1 MRSSKVAQYGLF
13 AALAILMGYVEMLIP
28 LPLLVPGMKLG
39 LANVII
45 VIVLYHMDIKS
56 AFFIS
61 LVRVLM
67 SGLLFQG
74 FAGLLYSL
82 AGALLSLGVMAL
94 LKKTGKV
101 SITGVSVMGGVFHNV
116 GQIIV
121 AAAVVEN
128 IKMAYYLPFLL
139 VTGVVTGFVIGAGA
153 FLQAKNDEFHKN
165 KKNVSVPL
173 NRGLFSA
180 KIVCNTRTTA
190 CCIHKREIRNGK
202 KKFR

>member
-1 MRSSKVAQYGLF
+1 MRWWDDMRSSKVAQYGLF

-45 VIVLYHMDIKS
+45 VIVLYHMDAKS

-139 VTGVVTGFVIGAGA
+139 VTGVVTGFVIGAVARLALGY
-153 FLQAKNDEFHKN
+153 LQ
-165 KKNVSVPL
+165 
-173 NRGLFSA
+173 R
-180 KIVCNTRTTA
+180 RT
-190 CCIHKREIRNGK
+190 
-202 KKFR
+202 

>member
-45 VIVLYHMDIKS
+45 VIVLYHMDTKS

-121 AAAVVEN
+121 AVAVVEN

-139 VTGVVTGFVIGAGA
+139 VTGVVTGFVIGAVARLALGY
-153 FLQAKNDEFHKN
+153 LQ
-165 KKNVSVPL
+165 
-173 NRGLFSA
+173 R
-180 KIVCNTRTTA
+180 RT
-190 CCIHKREIRNGK
+190 
-202 KKFR
+202 

>member
-45 VIVLYHMDIKS
+45 VIVLYHMDTQS

-139 VTGVVTGFVIGAGA
+139 VTGVVTGFVIGAVARLALGY
-153 FLQAKNDEFHKN
+153 LQ
-165 KKNVSVPL
+165 
-173 NRGLFSA
+173 R
-180 KIVCNTRTTA
+180 RT
-190 CCIHKREIRNGK
+190 
-202 KKFR
+202 

>member
-45 VIVLYHMDIKS
+45 VIVLYHMATKS

-82 AGALLSLGVMAL
+82 AGALLSLAVMAL

-139 VTGVVTGFVIGAGA
+139 VTGVVTGFVIGAVARLALGY
-153 FLQAKNDEFHKN
+153 LQ
-165 KKNVSVPL
+165 
-173 NRGLFSA
+173 R
-180 KIVCNTRTTA
+180 RT
-190 CCIHKREIRNGK
+190 
-202 KKFR
+202 

>member
-1 MRSSKVAQYGLF
+1 
-13 AALAILMGYVEMLIP
+13 
-28 LPLLVPGMKLG
+28 
-39 LANVII
+39 
-45 VIVLYHMDIKS
+45 MDIKS

-139 VTGVVTGFVIGAGA
+139 VTGVVTGFVIGAVARLALGY
-153 FLQAKNDEFHKN
+153 LQ
-165 KKNVSVPL
+165 
-173 NRGLFSA
+173 R
-180 KIVCNTRTTA
+180 RT
-190 CCIHKREIRNGK
+190 
-202 KKFR
+202 

>member
-45 VIVLYHMDIKS
+45 VIVLYHMDPKS

-139 VTGVVTGFVIGAGA
+139 VTGVVTGFVIGAVARLALGY
-153 FLQAKNDEFHKN
+153 LQ
-165 KKNVSVPL
+165 
-173 NRGLFSA
+173 R
-180 KIVCNTRTTA
+180 RT
-190 CCIHKREIRNGK
+190 
-202 KKFR
+202 